1 MQIIISNNILTDR
14 KSHCQELSE
23 LLNERGIDNAILM
36 GDLSAK
42 ESQSTVERLNQ
53 GRIKVLVATG
63 QLIGEGFDCKNL
75 SNLFLATPIKFSG
88 RLLQYLG
95 RVLRPAL
102 GKDRARI
109 FDYIDARVPV
119 LKYSARAREA
129 VYHE

>member
-1 MQIIISNNILTDR
+1 MQIIISNNIHLSDVPNDLNRMIKEKLTMTNPEWL
-14 KSHCQELSE
+14 K
-23 LLNERGIDNAILM
+23 LNRLGKWTSNTPQQLQFYA
-36 GDLSAK
+36 
-42 ESQSTVERLNQ
+42 ESP
-53 GRIKVLVATG
+53 
-63 QLIGEGFDCKNL
+63 EGFDCKNL

-88 RLLQYLG
+88 RLLQYLR
-95 RVLRPAL
+95 RVLRPAP